1 MALLSSEGGSSK
13 LMNLTVVSEILKF
26 QLVSNVM
33 VFWGT
38 SQMIQYFH
46 SDF

>member
-1 MALLSSEGGSSK
+1 MAFLSSEGPSGK
-13 LMNLTVVSEILKF
+13 LMNLTVVSETLKL

-33 VFWGT
+33 VFRGT
-38 SQMIQYFH
+38 SQIIQYFH